1 MKPMKPCIIRRLIAI
16 ACVAFWIAAAL
27 AVYFIV
33 R

>member
-1 MKPMKPCIIRRLIAI
+1 MKPYIIRRLVAV